1 MDTRERI
8 ARLETDIASLR
19 RQNQRVRELVLLL
32 ALLAL
37 APWVLA
43 AGSQSAAKPA
53 ANTNTVTV
61 DRLNLNGPNGQIT
74 LRSIEA
80 VSTAGAD
87 NNRPAP
93 ALGVFSGTD
102 ILAASIVAGR
112 LGSELRL
119 YPANAGGATGKA
131 PGSPS
136 ISLRAADGPIADV
149 KVGDVGGVRLSGNAP
164 GRGRVEVV
172 NEDGKTGAELLAAP
186 GGGGSVVIRG
196 PTGAGVAV
204 LETAT
209 DGSGQ
214 LEVRDAA
221 GRIIQRLP

>member
-1 MDTRERI
+1 METRDVI
-8 ARLETDIASLR
+8 ARLEEDIAGLR
-19 RQNQRVRELVLLL
+19 RQNQRVRAYVIAMTLV
-32 ALLAL
+32 AI
-37 APWVLA
+37 APWLMAA
-43 AGSQSAAKPA
+43 AGQAPARPA
-53 ANTNTVTV
+53 ANALAG
-61 DRLNLNGPNGQIT
+61 DRLVLSGPNGPIT

-80 VSTAGAD
+80 VSTLGAD

-93 ALGVFSGTD
+93 ALGIFAGTGD
-102 ILAASIVAGR
+102 TQIASLVAGPS
-112 LGSELRL
+112 GSELRI
-119 YPANAGGATGKA
+119 GERGA
-131 PGSPS
+131 
-136 ISLRAADGPIADV
+136 
-149 KVGDVGGVRLSGNAP
+149 VRLSASAP

-172 NEDGKTGAELLAAP
+172 NEDGKTGAEMVAAP
-186 GGGGSVVIRG
+186 GGGGTVVVRG

>member
-1 MDTRERI
+1 METRDII
-8 ARLETDIASLR
+8 ARLEEDIARLR
-19 RQNQRVRELVLLL
+19 QQNRRVRAYMIAVTLVAIAPWLIAAASQAPARPAGNNTLTADRLVL
-32 ALLAL
+32 
-37 APWVLA
+37 
-43 AGSQSAAKPA
+43 S
-53 ANTNTVTV
+53 
-61 DRLNLNGPNGQIT
+61 GPNGPMT

-80 VSTAGAD
+80 VSTLGAD

-93 ALGVFSGTD
+93 ALGIFAGTGD
-102 ILAASIVAGR
+102 TQIASLVAGPS
-112 LGSELRL
+112 GSELRI
-119 YPANAGGATGKA
+119 GERGA
-131 PGSPS
+131 
-136 ISLRAADGPIADV
+136 
-149 KVGDVGGVRLSGNAP
+149 VRLSASAP

-172 NEDGKTGAELLAAP
+172 NEDGKTGAEMVAAP
-186 GGGGSVVIRG
+186 GGGGTVVVRG